1 MKKRKFHLSVWQ
13 TLALGY
19 LIVIIIGS
27 LLLTLPF
34 ATVEDVPLT
43 IHSYIGALFTA
54 TSATCVTGL
63 STYATGTHWTLYGQ
77 IVILLLI
84 QLGGLGFMTFVSSL
98 IMMFGRG
105 LGIGNRRA
113 LMASAG
119 GEKFSGLKYLV
130 RSILIG
136 SAIFETMGA
145 VLLCIQFVP
154 DFGWSQGIYYAVF
167 HSVSAFCNA
176 GFDLLASI
184 GSSSLSAYATNPIVS
199 LTICGL
205 IIIGGLGFCVWG
217 DVIRCRFRFKKYQ
230 LNTKVII
237 ITSALLIFI
246 PTFMFLGFEWAN
258 ESYTAAGYNFW
269 QKLLLSFFSSVT
281 PRTAGFFTTDPST
294 LSDSGYLLTVILMF
308 IGGSS
313 GSTAGGLKV
322 GTFAV
327 IVMGMIG
334 VFRGRR
340 DINIGKKRIEYSLL
354 SQALA
359 ILAACL
365 MFVLSATLVI
375 CAIEHNASF
384 QAVLYECVSAM
395 GTVGLSMN
403 LTPHLSVWSLIILMI
418 LMYAGRV
425 GILTLALA
433 LAKKRK
439 EPDVRYP
446 VDTLLIG

>member
-1 MKKRKFHLSVWQ
+1 MKGKRKKISIWQ

-19 LIVIIIGS
+19 LIVILVGS
-27 LLLTLPF
+27 VLLILPF
-34 ATVEDVPLT
+34 ATVKGEST
-43 IHSYIGALFTA
+43 SYIGALFTA

-63 STYATGTHWTLYGQ
+63 TPYAAGEHWTLYGQ

-84 QLGGLGFMTFVSSL
+84 QLGGLGFMTFVSSI
-98 IMMFGRG
+98 IMLFGRG

-113 LMASAG
+113 LMTSAG
-119 GEKFSGLKYLV
+119 GEKLSDIRSLV
-130 RSILIG
+130 KRIIIG
-136 SAIFETMGA
+136 SAIFEALGA
-145 VLLCIQFVP
+145 VILCTRFVP
-154 DFGWSQGIYYAVF
+154 DYGWGRGIYYGVF

-176 GFDLLASI
+176 GFDLL
-184 GSSSLSAYATNPIVS
+184 GSTSLIKYATDPVVS

-217 DVIRCRFRFKKYQ
+217 DVLACRFRFKKFQ
-230 LNTKVII
+230 LNTKVIL
-237 ITSALLIFI
+237 ITSGLLLFI
-246 PTFMFLGFEWAN
+246 PTFMFLWFEWN
-258 ESYTAAGYNFW
+258 NQTYEGYNFW
-269 QKLLLSFFSSVT
+269 QKLLLSFFSAAT
-281 PRTAGFFTTDPST
+281 PRTAGFYTTDPAS
-294 LSDSGYLLTVILMF
+294 LSDSGYLLTIILMF

-327 IVMGMIG
+327 IIMGMVG

-365 MFVLSATLVI
+365 MFVLIATLAI
-375 CAIEHNASF
+375 CAIEPGETVTF
-384 QAVLYECVSAM
+384 KAVLYECVSAM

-403 LTPHLSVWSLIILMI
+403 LTPSLSIASQIILI
-418 LMYAGRV
+418 LMMYAGRV

-439 EPDVRYP
+439 DPDMRYP

>member
-1 MKKRKFHLSVWQ
+1 MKKRKFRLSVWQ
-13 TLALGY
+13 FLAIGY
-19 LIVIIIGS
+19 LIVIIVGS
-27 LLLTLPF
+27 VLLVLPF
-34 ATVEDVPLT
+34 ATVKGEHT
-43 IHSYIGALFTA
+43 SYIGALFTA

-63 STYATGTHWTLYGQ
+63 SPYATGTHWTLYGQ

-84 QLGGLGFMTFVSSL
+84 QLGGLGFMTIVSSL
-98 IMMFGRG
+98 IMLFGRG
-105 LGIGNRRA
+105 MGIGSRRA
-113 LMASAG
+113 LMTSAG
-119 GEKFSGLKYLV
+119 GDKLFGLRSLV
-130 RSILIG
+130 RRIVIG
-136 SAIFETMGA
+136 SAIFETLGA
-145 VLLCIQFVP
+145 VLLGLQFVP
-154 DFGWSQGIYYAVF
+154 DFGWADGIYYSVF

-176 GFDLLASI
+176 GFDLLATI
-184 GSSSLSAYATNPIVS
+184 GSSSLSSYATNPLVS

-217 DVIRCRFRFKKYQ
+217 DVISCRLRFSKFH
-230 LNTKVII
+230 LNTKVILV
-237 ITSALLIFI
+237 TTLMLLVV
-246 PTFMFLGFEWAN
+246 PTFMFLGLEWN
-258 ESYTAAGYNFW
+258 NPSYEGYNFW
-269 QKLLLSFFSSVT
+269 QKLLLSFFSATT
-281 PRTAGFFTTDPST
+281 PRTAGFYTTDPST
-294 LSDSGYLLTVILMF
+294 LSDSGYLLTIILMF

-327 IVMGMIG
+327 IVMGMVG
-334 VFRGRR
+334 VFRGHR

-359 ILAACL
+359 ILMACL
-365 MFVLSATLVI
+365 MFVLTATLAI
-375 CAIEHNASF
+375 CAIDAHVGNF
-384 QAVLYECVSAM
+384 QTVLYECVSAM

-403 LTPHLSVWSLIILMI
+403 LTPYLSVYSYIILII

-439 EPDVRYP
+439 TPDVRYP